1 VTSRERVGAI
11 AATAIAALLGPPAL
25 AAQARLGPRPDYA
38 AAAVALEQL
47 IAHERATKRIP
58 AISIALVDDRDIVW
72 ATGFGWA
79 RPRDSV
85 PATAETIYRTGSVS
99 KMLTNLAVMHLVE
112 EGTLDLD
119 VPVTKYLPEFS
130 PPTPDSTPITLRLL
144 MTHHAGLVREPAI
157 GSYFDTSGA
166 TLAATVASLNQ
177 TPLVYPPGTRF
188 KYSNAGLAVIG
199 AVIERVTG
207 ATFADYLRGAV
218 LRPLGAEH
226 SDFVRTPAI
235 AARIA
240 EAELWTV
247 DGRRSAAPVFEFGM
261 APAINLYASAN
272 DLAHLLVALFDA
284 APPDSTVAGGGSD
297 AHISSLVRRSTL
309 EQMWAPQFTSPNAR
323 GGMGLGFFVGALDGR
338 RRVGH
343 DGAVYGF
350 STQVSALPDDRLGV
364 VVTSTLEGSSATLER
379 IAAYAL
385 RAMIAA
391 RAGQP
396 PPPVPTTQPVGPGT
410 AARLAGRYLG
420 GPRNIELRR
429 RGDTLW
435 YIPAPGRMPLLLRA
449 RGDTLIVDDARDG
462 GLRLLPLE
470 RGLRVANDTLQRVP
484 IIRPDTAPLPLLPL
498 LGEYGWDH
506 NTMYVYE
513 EGGRLFA
520 LLQWFFAYPL
530 TAINDST
537 YEFPPLGLYPG
548 EHVVFRGGRSGRV
561 TGAVAGNVFFP
572 RRQVGPGEGGQL
584 RLRPQRA
591 VPALLRAARRAVP
604 PADSGATRTPDLV
617 DLATLDTTL
626 RFDIRY
632 ATTNNFL
639 GSVFYGRA
647 RAFLQRPAAEA
658 LLRVHRRVGA
668 QGFGLMIHDA
678 YRPWYVTKAFWDATP
693 LASRWLVADPARG
706 SRHNRGCAVD
716 LTLFDRATGR
726 PVDMVATYD
735 EATARS
741 RPDYPGGTALQRWHR
756 EVLRTA
762 MEAEGF
768 TINSEEWWHFDYPA
782 WRLYP
787 IMNKGLEELSGA
799 LPGAQLR

>member
-1 VTSRERVGAI
+1 MTARARVAGI
-11 AATAIAALLGPPAL
+11 AAAVIAALLSPPAL
-25 AAQARLGPRPDYA
+25 AAQERVGPRPDYA
-38 AAAVALEQL
+38 PAAAALEQL
-47 IAHERATKRIP
+47 ITHELATKRIP
-58 AISIALVDDRDIVW
+58 AISIALVDDREIVW

-85 PATAETIYRTGSVS
+85 PATAETVYRTGSVS

-112 EGTLDLD
+112 EGKLDLD
-119 VPVTKYLPEFS
+119 VPVTQYLPEFS
-130 PPTPDSTPITLRLL
+130 PPVPDSTPLTLRLL
-144 MTHHAGLVREPAI
+144 MTHHAGLVREPAS
-157 GSYFDTSGA
+157 GSYFDTTAVS
-166 TLAATVASLNQ
+166 LAATVASLNH

-207 ATFADYLRGAV
+207 EAFADYLRQAV
-218 LRPLGAEH
+218 LRPLGAAY
-226 SDFVRTPAI
+226 SDFVRTPTI

-240 EAELWTV
+240 DAEMWTV
-247 DGRRSAAPVFEFGM
+247 DGRRWAAPVFEFGM
-261 APAINLYASAN
+261 APAINLYAPVS
-272 DLAHLLVALFDA
+272 DLARLLVALFDP
-284 APPDSTVAGGGSD
+284 APSDSTVAGGGSD
-297 AHISSLVRRSTL
+297 AHISPVVRRATL

-323 GGMGLGFFVGALDGR
+323 GGMGLGFFVGTLSGR

-350 STQVSALPDDRLGV
+350 ATQVSALPDDRLGIAV
-364 VVTSTLEGSSATLER
+364 ASTLEGSSSTLER

-396 PPPVPTTQPVGPGT
+396 PPPVPITQRPAPGA
-410 AARLAGRYLG
+410 AARLAGRYAG
-420 GPRNIELRR
+420 GARDIELRG

-435 YIPAPGRMPLLLRA
+435 YVPAPGRTPLLVRA
-449 RGDTLIVDDARDG
+449 RGDTLVVDDARDG

-470 RGLRVANDTLQRVP
+470 RSLRVANDTLPRVP
-484 IIRPDTAPLPLLPL
+484 TARPDTAPRRLRRW

-513 EGGRLFA
+513 EGGQLFA
-520 LLQWFFAYPL
+520 LMQWFFAYPL
-530 TAINDST
+530 TAVDDST
-537 YEFPPLGLYPG
+537 YAFPLLGLYPG
-548 EHVVFRGGRSGRV
+548 EHVIFLRGRDRRV

-572 RRQVGPGEGGQL
+572 RRQVGPDDGGQM
-584 RLRPQRA
+584 RLRPQRPVA
-591 VPALLRAARRAVP
+591 SLLRAARRASP
-604 PADSGATRTPDLV
+604 PVDSGATRAPDLV
-617 DLATLDTTL
+617 DLATLDPTL

-639 GSVFYGRA
+639 GSVFYERA

-658 LLRVHRRVGA
+658 LLRVHRQLRA
-668 QGFGLMIHDA
+668 QGFGLLIHDA
-678 YRPWYVTKAFWDATP
+678 YRPWYVTKTFWDATP
-693 LASRWLVADPARG
+693 PESRWLVANPANG

-716 LTLFDRATGR
+716 LTLYDLATGR
-726 PVDMVATYD
+726 PVEMVATYD

-756 EVLRTA
+756 EVLRAA

-768 TINSEEWWHFDYPA
+768 AINSEEWWHFDFPG

-787 IMNKGLEELSGA
+787 IMNKSFEELNRTA
-799 LPGAQLR
+799 LVVPTP